1 MRNFNIFSKLFIS
14 HTALGLVAVVVLS
27 FIFYTSL
34 RNALIQRTVDQLSS
48 INILKKD
55 LIDSYFLRSQ
65 RGLEALHVDNK
76 FLDLFKVVSE
86 AELLRLE
93 GKPDF
98 QNLIDDLL
106 KLYGFDNIRIFDV
119 DHRQI
124 FATTQDS
131 LPSIVM
137 DKIDSIVQDNPN
149 RLRIIDLSPYTPS
162 KKTIVA
168 YYVPVHDNNERVG
181 TVLVQENFQRIQE
194 ILFEITGMGNTG
206 ESYITGKDFFMRSAS
221 RFFPD
226 QPPLT
231 IKVDTEAAKFA
242 FADSTG
248 PTLIR
253 DYRGIEVLSAYRQIS
268 TPDLQWVIMSEID
281 FEEAMQPI
289 IRLRNNLAGVTVV
302 LIMVTMLIT
311 IVLSNAIAQPILKL
325 QKIIVSLSMGIIPR
339 ERLLVKSTDEIGAIT
354 KAIQQLIDG
363 LDRTTS
369 FAKEIGAGNFETEF
383 TTLSDDDE
391 LGLSLIRM
399 RDELKN
405 YNEREVKL
413 ARERSAALMEGQEY
427 ERQRIT
433 LELHDGVGQLLT
445 AIRIRIEMLEGND
458 KLKQELKTQINE
470 TIAEIKRISYNVM
483 PHALVD
489 YGLEAA
495 LKGLCDNVEKYSSL
509 RIDFRYIKEVDHR
522 ISFEISSAVF
532 RILQEGLN
540 NIVKHAKAS
549 EVDLHIL
556 DKEDSIYLI
565 LQDNGVGFDENEET
579 FKPGSGLRNMRER
592 ARLLNG
598 TTEVHSIPGEGTT
611 VEVTIPFN

>member
-1 MRNFNIFSKLFIS
+1 MRNFNIFSKLFVS

-34 RNALIQRTVDQLSS
+34 RKALIQRTVDQLSS

-86 AELLRLE
+86 AELLKLE

-106 KLYGFDNIRIFDV
+106 KLYGFDNIRIFNV

-124 FATTQDS
+124 FATSQDN
-131 LPSIVM
+131 LPATIMV
-137 DKIDSIVQDNPN
+137 KIDSIVQDNPN
-149 RLRIIDLSPYTPS
+149 RIRIIDLSPYTPL
-162 KKTIVA
+162 KNTIVA
-168 YYVPVHDNNERVG
+168 YYVPVHDSDQRVG
-181 TVLVQENFQRIQE
+181 TVLVQENFDRIQE

-206 ESYITGKDFFMRSAS
+206 ESYITGNDFFMRSAS
-221 RFFPD
+221 RFYPD
-226 QPPLT
+226 KPPLT

-242 FADSTG
+242 LADSTG

-253 DYRGIEVLSAYRQIS
+253 DYRGIDVLSAYRQIS

-289 IRLRNNLAGVTVV
+289 IRLRNNLAGVTVA
-302 LIMVTMLIT
+302 LIIVTMLIT

-339 ERLLVKSTDEIGAIT
+339 ERLQVKSTDEIGAIT

-369 FAKEIGAGNFETEF
+369 FAKEIGGGNFETEF

-391 LGLSLIRM
+391 LGSSLIRM

-458 KLKQELKTQINE
+458 RLKQELKTQINE

-532 RILQEGLN
+532 RIVQEGLN
-540 NIVKHAKAS
+540 NIVKHAKATD
-549 EVDLHIL
+549 VDLHIL

-565 LQDNGVGFDENEET
+565 LQDNGVGFDENQKT
-579 FKPGSGLRNMRER
+579 FKPGSGLRNMKER